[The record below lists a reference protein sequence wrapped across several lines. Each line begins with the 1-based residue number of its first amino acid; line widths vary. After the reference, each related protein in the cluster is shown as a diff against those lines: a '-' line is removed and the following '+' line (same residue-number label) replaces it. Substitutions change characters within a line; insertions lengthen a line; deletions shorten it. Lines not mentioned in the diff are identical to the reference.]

1 MPLYI
6 DTCTFAKSQ
15 FLMNCPMYIITQL
28 LTIAHGL
35 GGLGW
40 MSRGPV
46 VRMTLMLALTIR
58 QLYRLLNMYIC
69 SSSSKQVLQQS
80 DIL

>member
-1 MPLYI
+1 MPIYI

-35 GGLGW
+35 EGLGW

-46 VRMTLMLALTIR
+46 IRMALMLALTIR

-80 DIL
+80 DVL